1 MLFSIIIPAFNA
13 AQYLHECLASVS
25 AQSFKD
31 YEVIIVDDGSTDDTA
46 RIAETYAK
54 EVRNA
59 TVIRQENK
67 GPLLARRTAL
77 KSARGTYIVFLDSDD
92 CLHSDAL
99 QRIGNT
105 IEETNAD
112 IVSFRYSRHRDFL
125 HSDTPSPLPA
135 GLYANGKFDE
145 ALQHFCSGRSNELWG
160 KAIRLS
166 LFDVSFDYTA
176 YSGMTFGEDLLQL
189 LPVFNN
195 AQSLCC
201 LDDVLY
207 FYRPNV
213 CATTSSYKPSQLTDL
228 RTVNRV
234 FLGYA
239 KKWGDSNYR
248 DACAGEALQYINIL
262 KIAMTGDSYQ
272 EFARAFTDVRNAAL
286 DERCFR
292 RWEKCKLRP
301 DNKLLV
307 LFLKHRLCALSLILL
322 KTIDFIKKFTKEK

>member
-13 AQYLHECLASVS
+13 AQYLPECLASVN

-31 YEVIIVDDGSTDDTA
+31 YEVIIVDDGSTDETA
-46 RIAETYAK
+46 QIAEAYAK

-77 KSARGTYIVFLDSDD
+77 KSAHGTYIVFLDSDD
-92 CLHSDAL
+92 CLHPDAL
-99 QRIGNT
+99 QRIGST

-112 IVSFRYSRHRDFL
+112 IVSFRYSRHQDFL

-135 GLYANGKFDE
+135 GLYAKDKFTG

-166 LFDVSFDYTA
+166 LFDVSFDYAA
-176 YSGMTFGEDLLQL
+176 YSGMMFGEDLLQL
-189 LPVFNN
+189 LPIFDN

-207 FYRPNV
+207 FYRPNN
-213 CATTSSYKPSQLTDL
+213 CATTSSYKPSQLSDL
-228 RTVNRV
+228 RTVSRI
-234 FLGYA
+234 FLDYA
-239 KKWGDSNYR
+239 RKWGIQYYR
-248 DACAGEALQYINIL
+248 NACAGEALQYINIL
-262 KIAMTGDSYQ
+262 KIAMAGSNYR
-272 EFARAFTDVRNAAL
+272 EFARAFADVRNAAL
-286 DERCFR
+286 DEHCSL
-292 RWEKCKLRP
+292 RWKNCKLRP

-307 LFLKHRLCALSLILL
+307 LFLKHRLCALSLLLL
-322 KTIDFIKKFTKEK
+322 KTVDFIKMVAKRG